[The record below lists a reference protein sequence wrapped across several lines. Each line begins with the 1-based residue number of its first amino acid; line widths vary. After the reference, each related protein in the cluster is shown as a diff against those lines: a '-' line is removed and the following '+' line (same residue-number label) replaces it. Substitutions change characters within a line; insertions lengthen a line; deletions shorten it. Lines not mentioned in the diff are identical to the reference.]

1 MPGDAHTANTDDPEL
16 SEVSKPN
23 RARVPPH
30 QIETANTDPPGRA
43 GRKAEFPKEL
53 SAGGAEVSETG
64 KAEPTINPMRCPD
77 APTGGVSVI
86 KRMVQRI
93 RASPCRLSVSRPRVC
108 RKHLHPTIAPAPDIS
123 RAR

>member
-16 SEVSKPN
+16 SEVSKQD

-64 KAEPTINPMRCPD
+64 KAEPTINRHVLPD
-77 APTGGVSVI
+77 TPTGGD
-86 KRMVQRI
+86 R
-93 RASPCRLSVSRPRVC
+93 
-108 RKHLHPTIAPAPDIS
+108 
-123 RAR
+123 